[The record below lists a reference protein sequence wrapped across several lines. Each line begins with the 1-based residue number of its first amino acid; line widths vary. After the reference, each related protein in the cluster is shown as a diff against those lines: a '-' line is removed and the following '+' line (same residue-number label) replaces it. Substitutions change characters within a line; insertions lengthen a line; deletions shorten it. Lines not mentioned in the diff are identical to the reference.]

1 MADTPIME
9 RAIAAVFRK
18 RAIRDYQ
25 GNMKIDDM
33 MEPSMEKEDI
43 NIAALGPSFE
53 KMQVIGSQLTDLNRR
68 LIYLTKQHDA
78 LSKAAQKRNYSLTC
92 EVRIEGETYQ
102 LNPDTRTIETL
113 FSDKLDKLVRE
124 IQGVHKQI
132 NELGQKL
139 AEA

>member
-1 MADTPIME
+1 MANTPIME

-18 RAIRDYQ
+18 RAMRDYQ

-33 MEPSMEKEDI
+33 MEPTVEQEDI

-53 KMQVIGSQLTDLNRR
+53 KMQSIGARLTDMNRR

-78 LSKAAQKRNYSLTC
+78 ISRATQKRAYSLTC
-92 EVRIEGETYQ
+92 EVKIEGETYQ
-102 LNPDTRTIETL
+102 LTPDTATVDRLLST
-113 FSDKLDKLVRE
+113 KLDKLVGDIQAAHKE
-124 IQGVHKQI
+124 I
-132 NELGQKL
+132 NALGRAL